1 MRQNTWLERLVIQK
15 NVHLNLRSFTDKR
28 ARPYLQTT
36 WWLRTGWSSGWKA
49 CRKYG
54 IHVEKTQPSLNGGDA
69 HLLVEVFS
77 TLPSRHRA
85 LFLFLLDAI
94 CIWSQCLLSPYSLSD
109 RYITSALRTN
119 VHRGIPGEVRF
130 GTALRHTSVLGS
142 KRSVA
147 YLSLRRFSVIFLK
160 FLRVNM
166 NIAL

>member
-15 NVHLNLRSFTDKR
+15 NVHLNLHSFTDKR

-36 WWLRTGWSSGWKA
+36 WWLCTGWSSGWKA

-54 IHVEKTQPSLNGGDA
+54 MHVEKAQPSLNGGDA

-94 CIWSQCLLSPYSLSD
+94 CIWSQCFLSPYSLSD
-109 RYITSALRTN
+109 RYIRSALWTN
-119 VHRGIPGEVRF
+119 VHRVSRAKF
-130 GTALRHTSVLGS
+130 GLEQRSDTPWFWGRNVQLRTSVY
-142 KRSVA
+142 VD
-147 YLSLRRFSVIFLK
+147 FP
-160 FLRVNM
+160 
-166 NIAL
+166 